1 MCMNAG
7 AAAARV
13 CGVNNKPTTF
23 VVFTTPVCPRRAPWQ
38 MEQFASALEELGVL
52 EVADLAE
59 VTGAQLD
66 AMGMTVIHCASGC
79 DGKCPPLKTVRRR
92 VRKGSRC
99 RLPPRARVRKV
110 SRGRRLPTAA
120 GPSE

>member
-1 MCMNAG
+1 
-7 AAAARV
+7 
-13 CGVNNKPTTF
+13 
-23 VVFTTPVCPRRAPWQ
+23 

-79 DGKCPPLKTVRRR
+79 DGKCPPLKMVRRR
-92 VRKGSRC
+92 VRKGSRG

-110 SRGRRLPTAA
+110 SRGRRLPIAA
-120 GPSE
+120 GPSELVFPRGASANCETVTGHQHLMNVPALHVIEQHE